1 MNVFIVIVKRFYI
14 SHGIDYAMPV
24 NSEDMKVFANES
36 DAEIERSKMFE
47 EFLIQGNLFVASYKH
62 YESFSVIYYLDGSR
76 RVFQTIAKEVR

>member
-24 NSEDMKVFANES
+24 DSEDMKVFANES

-47 EFLIQGNLFVASYKH
+47 
-62 YESFSVIYYLDGSR
+62 
-76 RVFQTIAKEVR
+76 